1 MKIDAHQHFWNFD
14 EEDYSW
20 IGEKE
25 AVLKQDFLPKDLAP
39 ILKANNIDGCIAVQA
54 RQTIEETRW
63 LLKLAEENSIV
74 KGVIGWID
82 IKSIDLESQL
92 REFSENKLLKG
103 FRHVLQDEPDP
114 NFMLDAKFVNGLKTL
129 AASNFCY
136 DILVF
141 SHQLPQTLALVK
153 QLPEMK
159 LVVDHIAK
167 PKIGDIADRE
177 NWYKYMSELAKH
189 DHIYC
194 KVSGMVTE
202 TKSQSWVQSDFKYY
216 LESVFKLFGPERIM
230 FGSDWPVC
238 LLSAQYEIV
247 KQIVGDFVD
256 INFPQ
261 FNDAIFGNNAR
272 QFYGL

>member
-1 MKIDAHQHFWNFD
+1 MKIDAHQHFWNFN
-14 EEDYSW
+14 EKDYGW
-20 IGEKE
+20 IGEQE

-39 ILKANNIDGCIAVQA
+39 ILKANNIDGCVAVQA

-63 LLKLAEENSIV
+63 LLKLAEDNSIV

-82 IKSIDLESQL
+82 LKAVDLQNQL
-92 REFSENKLLKG
+92 HEFSEYKLLKG
-103 FRHVLQDEPDP
+103 FRHVLQDESDP
-114 NFMLDAKFVNGLKTL
+114 NFMLDQTFVNGLKIL
-129 AASNFCY
+129 ANSNYCY

-153 QLPEMK
+153 QLPAMK

-167 PKIGDIADRE
+167 PKIGDVVDRE
-177 NWYKYMSELAKH
+177 NWFKYMSELASH
-189 DHIYC
+189 SHVYC

-202 TKSQSWVQSDFKYY
+202 TNSQSWRQSDFDYY
-216 LESVFKLFGPERIM
+216 LESVFNLFGPERIM

-247 KQIVGDFVD
+247 KQIVADFVEV
-256 INFPQ
+256 NFPQ
-261 FNDAIFGNNAR
+261 FNDAVFGSNAR
-272 QFYGL
+272 NFYSL